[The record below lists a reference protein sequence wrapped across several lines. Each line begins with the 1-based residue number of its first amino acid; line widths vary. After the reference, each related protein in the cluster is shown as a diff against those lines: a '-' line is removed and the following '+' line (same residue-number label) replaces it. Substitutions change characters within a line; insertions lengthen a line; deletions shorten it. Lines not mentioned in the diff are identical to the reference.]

1 MKDLI
6 ILGSTGSIGTQALE
20 VARRYPDKIRVI
32 GLCCDKNADLLN
44 KQIQEFRPEF
54 VAIRD
59 KEAAKRLEIPSGTK
73 LFTGEKAPEE
83 IASAKRAL
91 VLNSLVGIS
100 GLVPTM
106 KAIGAGSDIALANK
120 ETLVAGGDIVMKAA
134 KDAGVDIL
142 PVDSEHSAI
151 WQCLNRN
158 RNAAKDVKKLILTAS
173 GGAFRGKSKDELRDV
188 TIDDALKHPTWNMGV
203 KVTVDSATMMNK
215 GFEVIEASHLFS
227 LGAESIDIVVHRQ
240 SVVHSM
246 VEYDDGS
253 VIAQLSFPDMRL
265 PIQLALLY
273 PERGDYCFK
282 PLSFDN
288 LRLDFEKP
296 DLEVFECLKIALDC
310 VKTGGVSTAVLN
322 AANEVAVDRFA
333 KRQIK
338 FYDIPYYIKR
348 ALDKF
353 CCGGK
358 SATKLEEVLA
368 IDDEV
373 KKFVADVIGRE
384 KL

>member
-20 VARRYPDKIRVI
+20 TVRRYPSHLRVA
-32 GLCCDKNADLLN
+32 GLCCDKNASLLQR
-44 KQIQEFRPEF
+44 QIDEFKPRF
-54 VAIRD
+54 VAVRD
-59 KEAAKRLEIPSGTK
+59 GNAAKSLVLPPETT
-73 LFTGEKAPEE
+73 LFAGEDAPER
-83 IASAKRAL
+83 IADVCKAT

-106 KAIGAGSDIALANK
+106 RAIEAGNEIALANK
-120 ETLVAGGDIVMKAA
+120 ETLVAGGSIVMKTA
-134 KDAGVDIL
+134 KERGVKVL

-158 RNAAKDVKKLILTAS
+158 AGAAKELKRIILTAS
-173 GGAFRGKSKDELRDV
+173 GGAFRGKKKEELTDV
-188 TIDDALKHPTWNMGV
+188 TVDDALKHPTWNMGL

-215 GFEVIEASHLFS
+215 GFEVIEASHLFG
-227 LGAESIDIVVHRQ
+227 LGADAIDVVVHRQ

-246 VEYDDGS
+246 VEYADGS
-253 VIAQLSFPDMRL
+253 IIAQLSFPDMRL

-273 PERGDYCFK
+273 PDRGDYCFI
-282 PLSFDN
+282 PLSFDG

-296 DLEVFECLKIALDC
+296 DYDVFECLAIALEC
-310 VKTGGVSTAVLN
+310 VKCGGNATAVLN
-322 AANEVAVDRFA
+322 AANEIAVERFA

-348 ALDKF
+348 ALDAF
-353 CCGGK
+353 CDAK
-358 SATKLEEVLA
+358 EFAELDEVLET
-368 IDDEV
+368 DSKV
-373 KKFVADVIGRE
+373 KKYVSDVIGRE
-384 KL
+384 RV